1 MARFHNTAKPGE
13 KIISLD
19 GEIETFPNATD
30 HDADEN
36 LKIIGITEA
45 QLDEAMAAA
54 QAVLDKYGIN
64 AFVSEFSVLQNIDNE
79 KCRCGSRCV
88 SRTCEPYCVNYPNN
102 TRACGHRLR
111 CTGTA
116 CNPC

>member
-1 MARFHNTAKPGE
+1 MARFHNTAKSGDKVIKLE
-13 KIISLD
+13 GVTES
-19 GEIETFPNATD
+19 FPNATD
-30 HDADEN
+30 LEADEN
-36 LKIIGITEA
+36 LRIIGTTES
-45 QLDEAMAAA
+45 QLDEAIAAA
-54 QAVLDKYGIN
+54 QAVLDKYSIN
-64 AFVSEFSVLQNIDNE
+64 AFVSEFSVLQNVDSE

-88 SRTCEPYCVNYPNN
+88 SRTCEPYCVEYPNN